1 MKIYFLLFVFLLIV
15 GNTYAG
21 VLTGAAKIAGKIAKH
36 GSDNAA
42 EHVITHYSDDA
53 ARAAGKIAEDG
64 ADNAAEHA
72 VTHYSDDA
80 ARAAVKGGGTAA
92 VHTAPKVVKAVDA
105 TVEAAR
111 IEANATKPVVE
122 AIHRTPIVKPGQLKP
137 GHLVGGGVG
146 VAAVVGTHNL
156 TAGERDKDQALAD
169 ATRETLAQHPEML
182 PEVVKI
188 DGETGLYGMVPW
200 AGRALICFSLIIGL
214 ALGIR
219 ILRPLF
225 RRRKSQ
231 KQDDSQDAS
240 KPTA

>member
-1 MKIYFLLFVFLLIV
+1 MKIYFPLFVSLLIV

-122 AIHRTPIVKPGQLKP
+122 AIHRTPIVKPSQ
-137 GHLVGGGVG
+137 LVGGGVG
-146 VAAVVGTHNL
+146 VAAVVGTYNL

-182 PEVVKI
+182 PEVVKV

-200 AGRALICFSLIIGL
+200 AGRALICFSVIIGL

>member
-1 MKIYFLLFVFLLIV
+1 MKIYFPLFVSLLIV

-42 EHVITHYSDDA
+42 EH
-53 ARAAGKIAEDG
+53 
-64 ADNAAEHA
+64 A

-80 ARAAVKGGGTAA
+80 ARAAVHA
-92 VHTAPKVVKAVDA
+92 APKVAKAVDA

-122 AIHRTPIVKPGQLKP
+122 AIRRTPIVKPGQLKP

-146 VAAVVGTHNL
+146 VAAVVGTYNL

-182 PEVVKI
+182 PEVVKV
-188 DGETGLYGMVPW
+188 DGETGMYGMVPW
-200 AGRALICFSLIIGL
+200 AGRALICFSVIIGL

>member
-1 MKIYFLLFVFLLIV
+1 MKIYFPLFAFLLFI

-42 EHVITHYSDDA
+42 EHAVTHYSDDA

-80 ARAAVKGGGTAA
+80 ARAAVHA
-92 VHTAPKVVKAVDA
+92 APKVAKAVDA

-146 VAAVVGTHNL
+146 VAAVVGTYNL

-182 PEVVKI
+182 PEVVKV
-188 DGETGLYGMVPW
+188 DGETGMYGMVPW
-200 AGRALICFSLIIGL
+200 AGRALICFSVIIGL

>member
-1 MKIYFLLFVFLLIV
+1 MKIYFPLFVSLLIV

-21 VLTGAAKIAGKIAKH
+21 VLTGAVKIAGKIAKH
-36 GSDNAA
+36 GADNAA

-122 AIHRTPIVKPGQLKP
+122 AIHRTPIVKPVVKP
-137 GHLVGGGVG
+137 GQLVGGGVG
-146 VAAVVGTHNL
+146 VAAVVGTYNL
-156 TAGERDKDQALAD
+156 TAGERDKDQALAN

-182 PEVVKI
+182 PEVVKV
-188 DGETGLYGMVPW
+188 DGETGMYGMVPW
-200 AGRALICFSLIIGL
+200 AGRALICVSVIIGL

>member
-80 ARAAVKGGGTAA
+80 ARAAVKSGGTAA

-122 AIHRTPIVKPGQLKP
+122 AIHRTPIVKPGQL
-137 GHLVGGGVG
+137 VGGGVG
-146 VAAVVGTHNL
+146 VAAVVGTYNL

-182 PEVVKI
+182 PEVVKV
-188 DGETGLYGMVPW
+188 DGETGMYGMVPW
-200 AGRALICFSLIIGL
+200 AGRALICFSVIIGL

>member
-21 VLTGAAKIAGKIAKH
+21 VLPGAAKIAGKIAKH

-122 AIHRTPIVKPGQLKP
+122 AIHRTPIVKPGQL
-137 GHLVGGGVG
+137 VGGGVG
-146 VAAVVGTHNL
+146 VAAVVGTYNL

-182 PEVVKI
+182 PEVVKV
-188 DGETGLYGMVPW
+188 DGETGMYGMVPW
-200 AGRALICFSLIIGL
+200 AGRALICFSVIIGL

>member
-1 MKIYFLLFVFLLIV
+1 MKIYFPLFVSLLIV

-21 VLTGAAKIAGKIAKH
+21 VLTGAAKIAGKIAEH
-36 GSDNAA
+36 GADNAA
-42 EHVITHYSDDA
+42 EHVI
-53 ARAAGKIAEDG
+53 
-64 ADNAAEHA
+64 
-72 VTHYSDDA
+72 THYSDDA

-122 AIHRTPIVKPGQLKP
+122 AIHRTPIVKPVVKP
-137 GHLVGGGVG
+137 GQLVGGGVG
-146 VAAVVGTHNL
+146 VAAVVGTYNL

-182 PEVVKI
+182 PEVVKV
-188 DGETGLYGMVPW
+188 DGETGMYGMVPW
-200 AGRALICFSLIIGL
+200 AGRALICFSVIIGL

-240 KPTA
+240 

>member
-1 MKIYFLLFVFLLIV
+1 MKIYFSLFVSLLIV

-36 GSDNAA
+36 GADNAA
-42 EHVITHYSDDA
+42 EHVI
-53 ARAAGKIAEDG
+53 
-64 ADNAAEHA
+64 
-72 VTHYSDDA
+72 THYSDDA

-92 VHTAPKVVKAVDA
+92 VHAAPKVVKAVDA

-122 AIHRTPIVKPGQLKP
+122 AIHRTPIVKPVVKPGQL
-137 GHLVGGGVG
+137 LEGGGA
-146 VAAVVGTHNL
+146 VAIVVAPGIATYNL

-169 ATRETLAQHPEML
+169 AMRETLAQHPEML
-182 PEVVKI
+182 PEVVKV

-231 KQDDSQDAS
+231 KQDNSQDAS